1 MFDWIKLETNL
12 LDDPRIQA
20 LMKDYGMGGFG
31 IYVLLRSQ
39 IGAQAGHGLPLEN
52 ILKRVSA
59 YARKNRTTSVLYD
72 YDLFAEDEFGIIRAC
87 TLTPAHGTPA
97 HGTPTHGTPTHGTP
111 GHGTPGHEP
120 TEVKET
126 IRDKKITDKSVTKKV
141 FQNRQISTPQ
151 GPLAPCPP
159 TISQTLSHQQTD
171 ATMPMIRKNSIAF
184 QYFPSAKSKKSA
196 TTNLARA
203 INRCKQLRE
212 ALANTKGGYQVS
224 AKYFTPQQVRLIYDY
239 LGEPDSACL

>member
-1 MFDWIKLETNL
+1 MLNWIKLETNL

-39 IGAQAGHGLPLEN
+39 IGAQAGHGLPLGN
-52 ILKRVSA
+52 ILKRVSS
-59 YARKNRTTSVLYD
+59 YARKNRTTSILYD

-87 TLTPAHGTPA
+87 TLTPAHGTP
-97 HGTPTHGTPTHGTP
+97 THGTPT
-111 GHGTPGHEP
+111 HGTPGHEP

>member
-1 MFDWIKLETNL
+1 MFEWIKLETNL

-39 IGAQAGHGLPLEN
+39 IGAQAEHGLPLEN
-52 ILKRVSA
+52 ILKRVSV

-97 HGTPTHGTPTHGTP
+97 HGTP